1 MLFKLVCASFD
12 KLCALAIRLLLAIRA
27 MHAERVN

>member
-1 MLFKLVCASFD
+1 MLFKFVCVSFD
-12 KLCALAIRLLLAIRA
+12 KLCALAITLLLAIRV